1 MYDYFQRDNIEY
13 LKNSYGKEQ
22 WIQVAGECSLH
33 NAKASF
39 WCCLFLV
46 DHLKEV
52 HRIQIAFQDS
62 FVLEIVHIT
71 IGIHLFAIILNH
83 CYFIE
88 SFMALGKTT
97 LR

>member
-1 MYDYFQRDNIEY
+1 MHDYFQRDNIEY

-52 HRIQIAFQDS
+52 MSSPEWDS
-62 FVLEIVHIT
+62 SNTDCFP
-71 IGIHLFAIILNH
+71 G
-83 CYFIE
+83 FIC
-88 SFMALGKTT
+88 SGDSTHYY
-97 LR
+97 RD

>member
-1 MYDYFQRDNIEY
+1 MHDYFQRDNIEY

-52 HRIQIAFQDS
+52 MS
-62 FVLEIVHIT
+62 SPE
-71 IGIHLFAIILNH
+71 
-83 CYFIE
+83 
-88 SFMALGKTT
+88 
-97 LR
+97 